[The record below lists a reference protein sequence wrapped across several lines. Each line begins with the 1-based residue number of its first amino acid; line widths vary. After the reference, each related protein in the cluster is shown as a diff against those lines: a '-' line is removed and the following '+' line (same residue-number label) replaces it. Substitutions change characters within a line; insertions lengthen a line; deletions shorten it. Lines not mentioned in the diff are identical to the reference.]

1 MYCVANS
8 LSLSALPTS
17 TLSHQVA
24 RQRKDRRNH
33 FPACGPNRLVCA
45 VLCLTIGVLPI
56 TFDHTRRNDQR
67 SCLQHQHNPFIIL
80 IQRSA
85 THRAPPCRCAE
96 AARRSSASWCCCKPP
111 IADPNLTGIPVA
123 IETTANDV
131 CAEATAHAERRVCLM
146 SLREATSPRFS
157 TSYPTPLPFHGAST
171 FTPARA
177 QPELMPTPAVSPPYS
192 RITSTISSS
201 IMYTLSY
208 PSGTQPGKKNSTAC
222 DRSHTT
228 THTASCYAFP

>member
-8 LSLSALPTS
+8 LSQHSFDTVPPGRASKEGSAQS
-17 TLSHQVA
+17 
-24 RQRKDRRNH
+24 
-33 FPACGPNRLVCA
+33 FPGLRSQPSSVCA

-56 TFDHTRRNDQR
+56 TFDHTRRNDQP

-111 IADPNLTGIPVA
+111 IADPNLTGVPVA
-123 IETTANDV
+123 TDTMANDV

-171 FTPARA
+171 FTPPRA
-177 QPELMPTPAVSPPYS
+177 H
-192 RITSTISSS
+192 
-201 IMYTLSY
+201 
-208 PSGTQPGKKNSTAC
+208 TQN
-222 DRSHTT
+222 
-228 THTASCYAFP
+228 

>member
-8 LSLSALPTS
+8 LSLSTPS

-56 TFDHTRRNDQR
+56 TFDHTRRNDQP
-67 SCLQHQHNPFIIL
+67 SCLHHQHNPFIIL

-111 IADPNLTGIPVA
+111 IADPNLTGVPVA
-123 IETTANDV
+123 TDTTANDV

-177 QPELMPTPAVSPPYS
+177 HSQ
-192 RITSTISSS
+192 
-201 IMYTLSY
+201 
-208 PSGTQPGKKNSTAC
+208 N
-222 DRSHTT
+222 
-228 THTASCYAFP
+228 